1 MKQRLNYLQQLSL
14 EHQTE
19 YKKFE
24 NNLQLLRAKNDQFKQ
39 RIPSQLAQITI
50 EDIRTIDVSNR
61 VFLED
66 IEQIF
71 NQKKNTK
78 TFSNRRFIQC
88 PC

>member
-71 NQKKNTK
+71 NQKKTK